1 VSDSDSPKPTSPEA
15 EPAESPFQVA
25 VEEEAAWKR
34 RLTVTVA
41 PQHVRSAR
49 QREQKKLARRVKIKG
64 FRKGKIPPRVI
75 EERFGP
81 TIDQEVLSSLLQ
93 EGFREAIRARELHPI
108 SDPVVGDVQYQ
119 AGESLTFQVEVEVM
133 PELQLARVGGF
144 RIERP
149 EVSVGDDEVDEI
161 LERMRADHAILEP
174 VDRQAEDGEV
184 VSVLIR
190 HPDEDDD
197 EEEEEEEEEE
207 DRKPYR
213 FELGAGL
220 AIPDVEDAIRSLEPG
235 NEGTFEV
242 TYPDDFDTP
251 ELAGTTRELRIELL
265 DVKTKR
271 LPELDDDLAREVGDF
286 DSLDA
291 LRAAV
296 TEDLVKH
303 REREAEDVVRERLI
317 DSMIEAN
324 AFEVPP
330 SLVERYLDRVIEAP
344 DDAPAD
350 EVEKARRTLGPA
362 VERQIK
368 RDLILERL
376 IDSEGLAVSEAEV
389 EERLQTL
396 GERGGLSPAEVRK
409 RLAREKRLDAL
420 RQQIATDKAFDFLAS
435 QSTIE

>member
-1 VSDSDSPKPTSPEA
+1 MSESDSPGSTTREA
-15 EPAESPFQVA
+15 EPRESPFQVA
-25 VEEEAAWKR
+25 VEEEEAWKR

-41 PQHVRSAR
+41 PRHVRSTR
-49 QREQKKLARRVKIKG
+49 QREHKKLARRVKIKG
-64 FRKGKIPPRVI
+64 FRKGKIPSRVI

-81 TIDQEVLSSLLQ
+81 TIDQEVVSSLLQ
-93 EGFREAIRARELHPI
+93 EGFREAILTQELHPI
-108 SDPVVGDVQYQ
+108 GDPVVGDVQYK

-133 PELQLARVGGF
+133 PELKLARVSGF

-149 EVSVGDDEVDEI
+149 EVSVGGEEVDEI

-174 VDRQAEDGEV
+174 VDRKGEEGDV

-190 HPDEDDD
+190 QPD
-197 EEEEEEEEEE
+197 EEEDEE

-235 NEGTFEV
+235 SEDTFEV

-251 ELAGTTRELRIELL
+251 ELAGSTRELTIQLL
-265 DVKTKR
+265 DVKAKR

-296 TEDLVKH
+296 SEDLVKH
-303 REREAEDVVRERLI
+303 REREAEEVVRERLI
-317 DSMIEAN
+317 DSVIEAN

-376 IDSEGLAVSEAEV
+376 IDSEGLAASEEEV

-396 GERGGLSPAEVRK
+396 GERGGLSSAEVRK

>member
-1 VSDSDSPKPTSPEA
+1 MNDSDSPGATGPEA
-15 EPAESPFQVA
+15 ERGESLFQVA
-25 VEEEAAWKR
+25 IEEEEAWKR

-41 PQHVRSAR
+41 PKRLRDAR
-49 QREQKKLARRVKIKG
+49 RREQKKLARRVKIKG

-75 EERFGP
+75 EERFGA
-81 TIDQEVLSSLLQ
+81 TLDQEVLSSLLQ
-93 EGFREAIRARELHPI
+93 EGFREAIRTHELHPI
-108 SDPVVGDVQYQ
+108 GDPVVGDVQYQ

-133 PELQLARVGGF
+133 PEVRLARVSGF

-149 EVSVGDDEVDEI
+149 EISVGDDDVDEI
-161 LERMRADHAILEP
+161 LERMRADQAVLEP
-174 VDRQAEDGEV
+174 VDRKAEQGDV
-184 VSVLIR
+184 VSVVIR
-190 HPDEDDD
+190 QP
-197 EEEEEEEEEE
+197 EEEEEDE

-220 AIPDVEDAIRSLEPG
+220 AIPNVEDAIRSLEPG
-235 NEGTFEV
+235 HEGTFEV
-242 TYPDDFDTP
+242 TYPEDFDTP
-251 ELAGTTRELRIELL
+251 ELAGTTRELTIELL

-271 LPELDDDLAREVGDF
+271 LPEVDDDLAREVGDF

-296 TEDLVKH
+296 SEDLVKQ
-303 REREAEDVVRERLI
+303 REREAEDVIRERLI
-317 DSMIEAN
+317 DSVIEAN

-344 DDAPAD
+344 EDAPAD

-368 RDLILERL
+368 RDLIVERL
-376 IDSEGLAVSEAEV
+376 IDAEGLAASEVEV
-389 EERLQTL
+389 EERLQAL

>member
-1 VSDSDSPKPTSPEA
+1 MSDSDSPKPTSPEA

>member
-1 VSDSDSPKPTSPEA
+1 VSDSESPGPTSPEVG
-15 EPAESPFQVA
+15 PRESPFQVA

-34 RLTVTVA
+34 RLTVTVEPKHLRA
-41 PQHVRSAR
+41 SR
-49 QREQKKLARRVKIKG
+49 QREAKKLARRAKIKG
-64 FRKGKIPPRVI
+64 FRKGKIPQRVI
-75 EERFGP
+75 EERYGA
-81 TIDQEVLSSLLQ
+81 TIDQEVLSSVLQ
-93 EGFREAIRARELHPI
+93 EGFREAIRTHELHPI
-108 SDPVVGDVQYQ
+108 GEPVVGDVQYE

-149 EVSVGDDEVDEI
+149 EVSVGDEEIDEI
-161 LERMRADHAILEP
+161 LERMRADEAILEP
-174 VDRQAEDGEV
+174 VDRKAEQGDV

-190 HPDEDDD
+190 QP
-197 EEEEEEEEEE
+197 EEEEEDE

-235 NEGTFEV
+235 HDGTFQV

-251 ELAGTTRELRIELL
+251 ELAGTTRELTIQLL

-271 LPELDDDLAREVGDF
+271 LPELDDDLARAVGDF
-286 DSLDA
+286 DSIDA
-291 LRAAV
+291 LRDAV
-296 TEDLVKH
+296 NEDLVKH
-303 REREAEDVVRERLI
+303 REREAEDLVRERLI
-317 DSMIEAN
+317 DSVIEAN

-344 DDAPAD
+344 EDAPAD
-350 EVEKARRTLGPA
+350 EVEKARQTLGPA

-376 IDSEGLAVSEAEV
+376 IDSEGFAASEADV
-389 EERLQTL
+389 EERLQAL
-396 GERGGLSPAEVRK
+396 GEPGGLSAGEVRK